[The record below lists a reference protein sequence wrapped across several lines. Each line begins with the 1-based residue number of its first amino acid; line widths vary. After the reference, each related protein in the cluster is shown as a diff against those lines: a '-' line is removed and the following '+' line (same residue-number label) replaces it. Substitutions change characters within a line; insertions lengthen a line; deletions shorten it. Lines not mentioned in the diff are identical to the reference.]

1 MAQVFP
7 PGANWLV
14 KWTGLGA
21 GVGVALVVGV
31 AWAVYWGPTV
41 TQKNRFRPQPIP
53 FSHQRHVGGNG
64 LDCRYCHTTVETSS
78 FAGIPPTET
87 CMTCHSQILT
97 DQPMFAKVHESW
109 DNGTPMEWT
118 RVNDVPDFVYF
129 NHSVHV
135 NKGIGCSEC
144 HGPIHTMRLTY
155 KAESLH
161 MSWCLRCHKEPERF
175 IRPKEFVFDTA
186 YEHPPHD
193 EQMELGR
200 RLVEEYNVEKG
211 QLLNCSICHR

>member
-14 KWTGLGA
+14 KWTGLGV
-21 GVGVALVVGV
+21 GVGTVLVVGMS
-31 AWAVYWGPTV
+31 WAIYWGPTV
-41 TQKNRFRPQPIP
+41 TQVGRYRQQPIP
-53 FSHQRHVGGNG
+53 FSHQRHVQGNG

-97 DQPMFAKVHESW
+97 DQPMFAPIHKSW
-109 DNGTPMEWT
+109 DSGKPMQWT

-129 NHSVHV
+129 NHSIHV
-135 NKGIGCSEC
+135 NHGVGCSEC
-144 HGPIHTMRLTY
+144 HGKVEEMRLTY

-161 MSWCLRCHKEPERF
+161 MGWCLQCHKAPEKF
-175 IRPKEFVFDTA
+175 LRPKSEIFNTA
-186 YEHPPHD
+186 YVHPPKE
-193 EQMELGR
+193 EQLEMGR
-200 RLVEEYNVEKG
+200 KLVDDYHIRKE
-211 QLLNCSICHR
+211 QLLNCSVCHR

>member
-14 KWTGLGA
+14 KWSGLGIA
-21 GVGVALVVGV
+21 IGLTLVVGV
-31 AWAVYWGPTV
+31 AWAVYWGPVV
-41 TQKNRFRPQPIP
+41 TQENAFRPQPIP
-53 FSHQRHVGGNG
+53 FSHQRHVQGNG

-97 DQPMFAKVHESW
+97 DQTMFNRVHESW

-118 RVNDVPDFVYF
+118 RVNDLPDFVYF
-129 NHSVHV
+129 NHSIHV
-135 NKGIGCSEC
+135 NKGVGCSEC
-144 HGPIHTMRLTY
+144 HGPVHEMRLTY

-161 MSWCLRCHKEPERF
+161 MGWCLQCHRDPERF
-175 IRPKEFVFDTA
+175 LRPLDEVFNTA
-186 YEHPPHD
+186 YEHPPIA
-193 EQMELGR
+193 EQLALGSK
-200 RLVEEYNVEKG
+200 LVGEYNIQKG
-211 QLLNCSICHR
+211 QLANCSVCHR